1 MAKSSMRTLRGM
13 RDVRSMH
20 GLVHR
25 GGSTD
30 AQTAYVDM
38 HRLMT
43 EKNRLERE
51 LGMWQANIQRIQAR
65 LADIEAQ
72 MRQLDEITARERE
85 KRNGAE
91 AEGPAWEEMTVT
103 Y

>member
-1 MAKSSMRTLRGM
+1 
-13 RDVRSMH
+13 
-20 GLVHR
+20 
-25 GGSTD
+25 
-30 AQTAYVDM
+30 M

-65 LADIEAQ
+65 LADIEVQ
-72 MRQLDEITARERE
+72 MRQIDEITARERE
-85 KRNGAE
+85 KRNGADG
-91 AEGPAWEEMTVT
+91 EGPAWEEMTVT